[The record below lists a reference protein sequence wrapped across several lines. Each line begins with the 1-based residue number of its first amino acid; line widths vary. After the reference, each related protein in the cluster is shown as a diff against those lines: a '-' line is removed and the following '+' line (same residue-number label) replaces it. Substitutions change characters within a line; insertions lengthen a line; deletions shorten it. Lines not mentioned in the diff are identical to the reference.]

1 MVRPETVKVLEEN
14 IGRTLNDL
22 NPGQILY
29 DSPPR
34 VMKMKI
40 NKWDVIKQI
49 LNTKGNY
56 KQGEKT
62 TLSMGE
68 NNSKGNIQ

>member
-1 MVRPETVKVLEEN
+1 
-14 IGRTLNDL
+14 
-22 NPGQILY
+22 
-29 DSPPR
+29 
-34 VMKMKI
+34 MKMKI

-56 KQGEKT
+56 KQGDKT
-62 TLSMGE
+62 TLSMAE